1 MTGKAPTKELQGT
14 FRRFKKWLINL
25 YKTTK
30 EIIKN
35 PENYLGLKD
44 PSDEVKEIFDHMM
57 ASEEEIEAW
66 AEEKRWNLL
75 YDDSLDYTQTE
86 KENIKNGK
94 KTSKNLRKKTHL
106 NTSWKNSTDRPWWTL
121 KKTSFHK
128 K

>member
-1 MTGKAPTKELQGT
+1 MDDHLVICRIGSLEILTGKAPTKELQGT

-86 KENIKNGK
+86 KENIK
-94 KTSKNLRKKTHL
+94 
-106 NTSWKNSTDRPWWTL
+106 
-121 KKTSFHK
+121 
-128 K
+128 